1 MLISSTL
8 IRNNKHLNTYVINKA
23 SFKRYDL
30 QSFLLDFYLFGWNV
44 SGNTEKEWNVFSPLV
59 GDWYSPAI
67 PVIPVI
73 S

>member
-1 MLISSTL
+1 MYKLTL
-8 IRNNKHLNTYVINKA
+8 NVITSN
-23 SFKRYDL
+23 L
-30 QSFLLDFYLFGWNV
+30 FLLDFYLFGWNV